1 MRPIGHT
8 TDRTV
13 LVFAGG
19 FDHGELVKAT
29 EKASR
34 TLPISP
40 NPNPLGHMA
49 RPKPDF
55 IGLEACISDND
66 IPTTHHR
73 CDVVADIRWS
83 SHDYYFLL
91 IMQSIRVFGNWDCA
105 LGSASASPLSSHLLD
120 VITKYNLANS
130 YVFFSASYS
139 DTSLWET
146 FLVSENLA
154 NLDDLMHFTLREW
167 TRMSIVPTA
176 AEAECAKSQ
185 LKAEPSVLYLTL
197 SAPKMVDL

>member
-1 MRPIGHT
+1 M
-8 TDRTV
+8 V
-13 LVFAGG
+13 
-19 FDHGELVKAT
+19 
-29 EKASR
+29 
-34 TLPISP
+34 
-40 NPNPLGHMA
+40 

-83 SHDYYFLL
+83 SPDYYSML
-91 IMQSIRVFGNWDCA
+91 IMQSIFGNWDCA

-120 VITKYNLANS
+120 VITKY
-130 YVFFSASYS
+130 
-139 DTSLWET
+139 
-146 FLVSENLA
+146 NLA

-176 AEAECAKSQ
+176 AEAECAKS
-185 LKAEPSVLYLTL
+185 
-197 SAPKMVDL
+197 